1 MCYYCEKEGHVKKD
15 CEDLKLSIE
24 LRRDQ
29 REKRIQKNKTC
40 SNSTSEFS
48 SDNPYISNSAENTEK
63 SNDSVTSENTF
74 TPSANSNHPSPKLL
88 EENYDQSKHGN
99 NNSETQEQMIIE
111 LSSST
116 PPKVKNENSNTEQ
129 DLDSIEVN
137 ADSDSKE
144 EPFTIAISKKSRNKT
159 KKKDQSHPK
168 STGLLRKRD
177 LSSDN
182 KTKCRHHQKY

>member
-1 MCYYCEKEGHVKKD
+1 MCYYCKKEGYVKKD
-15 CEDLKLSIE
+15 CENLKLSIE
-24 LRRDQ
+24 LRHAQ

-40 SNSTSEFS
+40 PNSTSEFS

-111 LSSST
+111 SST
-116 PPKVKNENSNTEQ
+116 STPLEVENENLNTEQ
-129 DLDSIEVN
+129 DSDPMEVN
-137 ADSDSKE
+137 ADSDQKE
-144 EPFTIAISKKSRNKT
+144 ESFSIATSKKSRKIA
-159 KKKDQSHPK
+159 KKKDQSYPK
-168 STGLLRKRD
+168 STELLRKRD

-182 KTKCRHHQKY
+182 ETKSRCY